1 MLILLILLQ
10 DVKIEEYGLTRSSL
24 PIKEKEG
31 GSHGERRTALHGSLG
46 VKHRIAVKLHR
57 LEGIS
62 NPSLCRPYPL
72 RHGRG

>member
-31 GSHGERRTALHGSLG
+31 GEPWRAANRSPWQPRCQA
-46 VKHRIAVKLHR
+46 
-57 LEGIS
+57 
-62 NPSLCRPYPL
+62 PYCCQT
-72 RHGRG
+72 